1 MIDTD
6 LRALPHGITLS
17 CRSAGPRGR
26 PVLMFLHGFPEGAF
40 AWDAL
45 LEHFSDPAHGGWR
58 CVAPDLRG
66 YGRSSAP
73 EGVAAYRP
81 QHLMADVEALID
93 DEGGRVGC
101 LVAHDWGGAL
111 AWGIAARSPQRLA
124 RLAIVNAPHPATF
137 ARDLAHD
144 PAQQAASA
152 YMRFLVR
159 PDAERLLAEDD
170 FRRLW
175 GVYTGMGAV
184 EGGRHG
190 WLDEAAKARY
200 REAWRAGLAGPLN
213 WYRATRLLPPGPDDP
228 GAAAVRVAPEAVRVE
243 VPTLV
248 VWGMDD
254 TALLPGLLAGLDEHV
269 PRLTVRRVEDATHW
283 IVHERP
289 GDVIEAIEAFLAAA
303 TPPSPSPTEPT
314 SA

>member
-6 LRALPHGITLS
+6 DRALPHGITLA
-17 CRSAGPRGR
+17 CRTAGERGR
-26 PVLMFLHGFPEGAF
+26 PVLLFLHGFPEGAF

-45 LEHFSDPAHGGWR
+45 LEHFSQPAHGGWR

-73 EGVAAYRP
+73 ADVAAYRP
-81 QHLMADVEALID
+81 QHLMADIEALID

-111 AWGIAARSPQRLA
+111 AWGVAARSPQRLA
-124 RLAIVNAPHPATF
+124 RLAIVNAPHPAAF

-152 YMRFLVR
+152 YMNFLVR

-175 GVYTGMGAV
+175 GVFTGMGAGA
-184 EGGRHG
+184 GGRHG
-190 WLDEAAKARY
+190 WLTDGLKARY
-200 REAWRAGLAGPLN
+200 REGVARRPDRAAQLVPGDEAAPADPGRPRRRRGQPAARRGTGRGADARALGYGRHRPAAGPARRGSTSTC
-213 WYRATRLLPPGPDDP
+213 RA
-228 GAAAVRVAPEAVRVE
+228 
-243 VPTLV
+243 
-248 VWGMDD
+248 
-254 TALLPGLLAGLDEHV
+254 
-269 PRLTVRRVEDATHW
+269 
-283 IVHERP
+283 
-289 GDVIEAIEAFLAAA
+289 
-303 TPPSPSPTEPT
+303 
-314 SA
+314 

>member
-1 MIDTD
+1 MIESD
-6 LRALPHGITLS
+6 LRTLPHGIALD
-17 CRSAGPRGR
+17 CRSAGARGR

-45 LEHFSDPAHGGWR
+45 LDHFSRPEHGGFR

-73 EGVAAYRP
+73 AEVAAYRP
-81 QHLMADVEALID
+81 QHLMADIEALID
-93 DEGGRVGC
+93 DEGGRVEC
-101 LVAHDWGGAL
+101 LVGHDWGGAL
-111 AWGIAARSPQRLA
+111 AWGVANRSPARLA
-124 RLAIVNAPHPATF
+124 RLAIVNAPHPAAF

-144 PAQQAASA
+144 PAQQAAST

-175 GVYTGMGAV
+175 GVFTGMGA
-184 EGGRHG
+184 GGA
-190 WLDEAAKARY
+190 WLTDEAKARY
-200 REAWRAGLAGPLN
+200 RAAWRAGLAGPLN

-228 GAAAVRVAPEAVRVE
+228 GAAAVRVPPEAARVE

-254 TALLPGLLAGLDEHV
+254 TALRPGLLSGLDEHV
-269 PRLTVRRVEDATHW
+269 PRLSLRRVEGASHW

-289 GDVIEAIEAFLAAA
+289 DVVIAALAAFLAG
-303 TPPSPSPTEPT
+303 EPVP
-314 SA
+314 